1 MTNFHQQESGGV
13 GERLAAV
20 QQRLAAAVTRSGR
33 EGQEII
39 LVAVGKT
46 QDAERLAEAVRA
58 GACHLGENRIR
69 EAEVKKD
76 QVPPATWHLIGPLQR
91 NKARRALELFD
102 FIHTVDRPEIARR
115 LQFLLSE
122 HWPERVQPV
131 LVEINIGNEPTKA
144 GVLPDQAQDL
154 VREVMACDRLDLKGL
169 MAIPP
174 RGPTAEDS
182 RVHFRRLRSLRDDLR
197 SEFGLALPHLSMG
210 MSHDFEVAIE
220 EGATMVRVGTA
231 IFGPRG

>member
-1 MTNFHQQESGGV
+1 MANSNQQESGGL
-13 GERLAAV
+13 GKRLAGV
-20 QQRLAAAVTRSGR
+20 EQRLAAAAERAGR
-33 EGQEII
+33 DGQEII

-46 QDAERLAEAVRA
+46 QTAERLAEAVRA
-58 GACHLGENRIR
+58 GARHLGENRVR
-69 EAEVKKD
+69 EAEAKKD
-76 QVPPATWHLIGPLQR
+76 QVPAATWHLIGPLQR
-91 NKARRALELFD
+91 NKAGRALDLFD

-115 LQFLLSE
+115 LQFLLKRS
-122 HWPERVQPV
+122 WPGRVQPV
-131 LVEINIGNEPTKA
+131 LMEINIGAEPSKA
-144 GVLPDQAQDL
+144 GVLPEDARAL
-154 VREVMACDRLDLKGL
+154 VREVSACDRLDLRGL

-182 RVHFRRLRSLRDDLR
+182 RVHFRRLRNLRDDL
-197 SEFGLALPHLSMG
+197 SQEFSLALPHLSMG